1 MTPSDPET
9 RQRERLGWIA
19 WSIAALFYGYGFFQ
33 RVAPGVL
40 VGDLMRDL
48 GLDGTRVGTLSAAY
62 FYAYAAVQIPTGLL
76 LDRFGARRLLVL
88 ASLLAAAGGLLF
100 AAAPSLAVA
109 AAGRAAIGAGVGVA
123 YVGSLAIA
131 ATSLP
136 PHRFGLVAGL
146 TLTVGTAG
154 ALSAQIPLSLLVDL
168 AGWRGAMTGVAAI
181 GLLVALAAF
190 AGIREGGRAGS
201 TGPGGRSVRGAL
213 AAILR
218 RPETWA
224 LAGITAFLGGP
235 VLTFAGLWGV
245 PYFRQ
250 TGGYGREAAGLFTSL
265 LLLAWAVG
273 GPLSGAL
280 SDRLGRRPVM
290 VGCALVMAA
299 AWLPFLVATPPP
311 PALSLAAVVAM
322 GLGGGAMVVAYAA
335 ARDRFEGEGAA
346 TAMGIVNTT
355 VLLAGAG
362 LQTFVGWFLDLGW
375 RGELVGGARIY
386 PPEAWRGA
394 WFLLFLSPVAGA
406 LCAFL
411 LPKPPRRGMETA
423 ADAGPTR
430 APGEIRKSRTPID
443 TGRP

>member
-1 MTPSDPET
+1 MTPSRNRVRTD
-9 RQRERLGWIA
+9 ERAGWIA

-40 VGDLMRDL
+40 VSDLMRDL

-76 LDRFGARRLLVL
+76 LDRFGPRRLLVL
-88 ASLLAAAGGLLF
+88 AALLAGSGGLVF
-100 AAAPSLAVA
+100 AAAESLAVA
-109 AAGRAAIGAGVGVA
+109 ATGRAAIGAAVGVA

-131 ATSLP
+131 ALRLP
-136 PHRFGLVAGL
+136 PDRFGLVAGL
-146 TLTVGTAG
+146 TLTVGTLG
-154 ALSAQIPLSLLVDL
+154 ALSAQIPLSLLVGL
-168 AGWRGAMTGVAAI
+168 AGWRGAMIGVAAF
-181 GLLVALAAF
+181 GFVVAMAAWV
-190 AGIREGGRAGS
+190 GIRESGAGRYAAASRISVLGS
-201 TGPGGRSVRGAL
+201 LRM
-213 AAILR
+213 ILR

-245 PYFRQ
+245 PYFHQ
-250 TGGYGREAAGLFTSL
+250 TGGFSREQAGLFTSL
-265 LLLAWAVG
+265 LLLAWAIG

-290 VGCALVMAA
+290 IGCALLMAA
-299 AWLPFLVATPPP
+299 SWVPFLFLTPPP
-311 PALSLAAVVAM
+311 LPLSLAAMVAM

-335 ARDRFEGEGAA
+335 ARDCFPGEGTA
-346 TAMGIVNTT
+346 TALSIVNST

-375 RGELVGGARIY
+375 RGALLEGARHY

-394 WFLLFLSPVAGA
+394 WLLLFFSPLAGA

-411 LPKPPRRGMETA
+411 LPKQPVRGKTRS
-423 ADAGPTR
+423 AGPGS
-430 APGEIRKSRTPID
+430 PRKSAGTAQS
-443 TGRP
+443 